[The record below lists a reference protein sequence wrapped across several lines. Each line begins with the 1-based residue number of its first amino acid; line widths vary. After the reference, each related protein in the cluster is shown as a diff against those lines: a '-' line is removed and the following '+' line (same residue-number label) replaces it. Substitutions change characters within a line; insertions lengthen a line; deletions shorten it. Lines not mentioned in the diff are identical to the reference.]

1 MHPDLEKLIVLQG
14 LDVEGKRL
22 RDEMAALPK
31 HVAALETKAKA
42 TLGQRAVVVDLIA
55 KEEVLRRRQ
64 ELDVKD
70 LQAKIA
76 KVRKQLDQATTT
88 VQVTAFEHE
97 IGFAQAEVSRLEDTE
112 LESMERS
119 EGLEAQK
126 ALADE
131 AMASDEKVLER
142 ERTRAAE
149 TIATDKAALAEV
161 EQKRAALRPEIGE
174 NALSMYDRIAKS
186 KGTAVAEALNQ
197 KCMACQMMLRPQ
209 KWNDLRDRGND
220 ETMMTCES
228 CGRLLYYDP
237 ARDAPQRKTVQVE
250 SIAASII
257 RSL

>member
-1 MHPDLEKLIVLQG
+1 MHPDLEKLVVLQG
-14 LDVEGKRL
+14 LDVEAKRL

-31 HVAALETKAKA
+31 QVAGLESKAKA
-42 TLGQRAVVVDLIA
+42 TVGQRAVVVGLIA
-55 KEEVLRRRQ
+55 KEEALRRRQ

-70 LQAKIA
+70 YQAKIA

-97 IGFAQAEVSRLEDTE
+97 IGFAQAEVSRLEDAE

-119 EGLEAQK
+119 EALEAQK

-131 AMASDEKVLER
+131 AVASDEKILER
-142 ERTRAAE
+142 ERGRAAE
-149 TIATDKAALAEV
+149 TIAADKAALAEV
-161 EQKRAALRPEIGE
+161 EKQRAAVRPEIGE
-174 NALSMYDRIAKS
+174 NSLSIYDRIAKS

-237 ARDAPQRKTVQVE
+237 ARDAPQRKTVPVE

>member
-1 MHPDLEKLIVLQG
+1 MHPDLEKMIVLQG
-14 LDVEGKRL
+14 LDVEAKRL
-22 RDEMAALPK
+22 REEMAALPK
-31 HVAALETKAKA
+31 HVAGLETKAKA
-42 TLGQRAVVVDLIA
+42 TVGQRAVVVGLIA
-55 KEEVLRRRQ
+55 KEEALRRRQ

-70 LQAKIA
+70 YQAKIA

-97 IGFAQAEVSRLEDTE
+97 IAFGQAEVSRLEDAE

-131 AMASDEKVLER
+131 AVVSDEKVLER
-142 ERTRAAE
+142 EQTRAAE
-149 TIATDKAALAEV
+149 TIAADKAALVEV
-161 EQKRAALRPEIGE
+161 EQKRAAVRPEIGE
-174 NALSMYDRIAKS
+174 DALSIYDRISKS

-237 ARDAPQRKTVQVE
+237 ARDAPQRKTVPVE